1 MTTTPTGGSTAE
13 PTPAE
18 LAEVERWLGATPAP
32 RMPAEVAARLDTVL
46 AGEVERRDR
55 KHAWAGVP
63 VERLSLGDFGGDL
76 HRRSRRRTL
85 AGVLAAAT
93 LAAAVGFGAY
103 VVSATAGLNEPP
115 VVAAVNSRS
124 LDRQA
129 AGLAARGDLEPHRFS
144 RAWQC
149 ARQATS
155 GRITAL
161 ANTTV
166 DGVPALLVYLRRG
179 SGTVV
184 VVVEGCGTGRP
195 KAGPSAPI
203 ADR

>member
-1 MTTTPTGGSTAE
+1 MTSTAGRE

-18 LAEVERWLGATPAP
+18 LAAVEGRLAATPAP
-32 RMPAEVAARLDTVL
+32 RMPADVAARLDTVL
-46 AGEVERRDR
+46 AGEVERRKR
-55 KHAWAGVP
+55 KQAWAGHP
-63 VERLSLGDFGGDL
+63 IERVSLGEFGADL
-76 HRRSRRRTL
+76 HRRSRRRSL
-85 AGVLAAAT
+85 AGVLAAAA
-93 LAAAVGFGAY
+93 LAAAVGFGGY
-103 VVSATAGLNEPP
+103 VVSASAGLNEPP
-115 VVAAVNSRS
+115 TVAAVSSRS
-124 LDRQA
+124 LDTQA

-184 VVVEGCGTGRP
+184 VVVQGCGAGRP

>member
-1 MTTTPTGGSTAE
+1 MSSTPTGRE
-13 PTPAE
+13 PSPAE
-18 LAEVERWLGATPAP
+18 LAEVERWLAATPTP
-32 RMPAEVAARLDTVL
+32 RMPADVAGRLDTVL
-46 AGEVERRDR
+46 AGEVERRER
-55 KHAWAGVP
+55 KHAWAGRS
-63 VERLSLGDFGGDL
+63 VERVSLGEFGADL

-85 AGVLAAAT
+85 AGVLAAAA

-103 VVSATAGLNEPP
+103 VVSASAGLNEPP
-115 VVAAVNSRS
+115 VVAAVSSRS
-124 LDRQA
+124 LDTQA
-129 AGLAARGDLEPHRFS
+129 ARLAARGDLEPHRFS

-184 VVVEGCGTGRP
+184 VVVQGCGTGQP
-195 KAGPSAPI
+195 EAGPSAPI